1 MIANVTYLIDPGIIS
16 NINFYVPIMLGLA
29 LSPFIIW
36 LITIFFVKSHKVRF
50 FIDILSLIYT
60 IFLMT
65 VILPS
70 FLGYSLTQIYQL
82 ITNISD
88 SSLILQLY
96 TTENILLGIYSMVS
110 TFGLFYY
117 AIGLILLIS
126 DSFLLWS

>member
-1 MIANVTYLIDPGIIS
+1 MIANVTYLINPGIIS